1 MKVVVNLEEYQIDTI
16 VVYSLK
22 EAYRLNAGV
31 NKIDNSEEKIDPD
44 YEFLRSV
51 DHVLEYY
58 LNFDERRIW
67 NQEKARIHEQEGTSP
82 PNVAP

>member
-1 MKVVVNLEEYQIDTI
+1 MKVVVNLEEYQIDTM